1 MKYKFIFLACAL
13 FLGVTAIF
21 SAFDKPDAAQFDQ
34 MAQYDED
41 GSLNTVFA
49 PSYGVVTKAWAKD
62 TITNAA
68 NDTLELPGILA
79 SPYQYGY
86 QVRITDISGTRNVKF
101 YLEAVSHAKSTR
113 WMKVDSMVTSGSTIN
128 DYHMKAAN
136 TYGIKHRVIV
146 DGTGTQSTAY
156 QLDALLKKTN

>member
-1 MKYKFIFLACAL
+1 MKYKFLFLASAL

-21 SAFDKPDAAQFDQ
+21 SAFDKPEATRFDQ
-34 MAQYDED
+34 VAQYGED
-41 GSLNTVFA
+41 GSLTHAFA

-68 NDTLELPGILA
+68 NDTLNLPGVLA

-86 QVRITDISGTRNVKF
+86 QVRITNISGTRNVKF
-101 YLEAVSHAKSTR
+101 YLEQVSHATSTR
-113 WMKVDSMVTSGSTIN
+113 WMKVDSMVTSGSTVN

-156 QLDALLKKTN
+156 QLEALLKKTN